1 MGSGRAPDIYYIVLD
16 DYGGEHAMRHLL
28 EFDNSPFLE
37 ALQRRGF
44 YVVPRATTNY
54 PRTELSLASS
64 LNMQYVDALVDQ
76 RTGEN
81 STPLRELIEN
91 DAVPRALKKR
101 GYLYVNVGSW
111 LGTTATNPQADINVT
126 LGHGL
131 SEFSNALL
139 QGTALEPV
147 VESFGTLDWDR
158 QQYERVLFQYGQLAR
173 TERLRGPK
181 FVFGHIL
188 MPHWPYIVDADGRF
202 DDHRIRPGARW
213 DPVTRQSQIAEAY
226 LEQLEFTNRKTL
238 ALIDALLDRP
248 VASRP
253 VIVLQS
259 DEGFYTWL
267 QSGSRATDRDLEQH
281 FNILNAYYLPRVR
294 RPGLY
299 PTITPVNTFRL
310 IFRAYLGARMSL
322 LPDRNYV
329 QKDKRDLYVFLDV
342 TARVRRMI

>member
-1 MGSGRAPDIYYIVLD
+1 M
-16 DYGGEHAMRHLL
+16 
-28 EFDNSPFLE
+28 
-37 ALQRRGF
+37 
-44 YVVPRATTNY
+44 
-54 PRTELSLASS
+54 
-64 LNMQYVDALVDQ
+64 
-76 RTGEN
+76 
-81 STPLRELIEN
+81 
-91 DAVPRALKKR
+91 
-101 GYLYVNVGSW
+101 
-111 LGTTATNPQADINVT
+111 
-126 LGHGL
+126 
-131 SEFSNALL
+131 
-139 QGTALEPV
+139 
-147 VESFGTLDWDR
+147 
-158 QQYERVLFQYGQLAR
+158 
-173 TERLRGPK
+173 
-181 FVFGHIL
+181 FGHIL